1 MQARHVKKIKGF
13 RYKQIPLLRHS
24 PLANNMPVDIQIESK
39 PLNQTDEV
47 VARADQLSLGY
58 ATEE

>member
-1 MQARHVKKIKGF
+1 
-13 RYKQIPLLRHS
+13 
-24 PLANNMPVDIQIESK
+24 MPVDIQIESK
-39 PLNQTDEV
+39 PFNQTDEV